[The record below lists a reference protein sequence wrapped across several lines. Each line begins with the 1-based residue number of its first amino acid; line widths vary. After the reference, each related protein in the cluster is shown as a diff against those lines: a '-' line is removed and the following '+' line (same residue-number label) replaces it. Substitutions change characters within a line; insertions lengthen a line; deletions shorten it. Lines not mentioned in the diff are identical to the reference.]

1 MIYGYAMKE
10 LGEDGLL
17 EMKEITFEASAYTLR
32 EIALFLTQMAE
43 FMERGGFVNCSHR
56 HIGNTIANWDKRFPH
71 KDIIVIP
78 PPDEMREQPP
88 EVELE

>member
-1 MIYGYAMKE
+1 MIYGYAMKK

-17 EMKEITFEASAYTLR
+17 EMKEITFEASADTLR
-32 EIALFLTQMAE
+32 EIALFLTEMAR

-71 KDIIVIP
+71 KDIVVIP
-78 PPDEMREQPP
+78 PPE
-88 EVELE
+88 EVHEELPKVEIE